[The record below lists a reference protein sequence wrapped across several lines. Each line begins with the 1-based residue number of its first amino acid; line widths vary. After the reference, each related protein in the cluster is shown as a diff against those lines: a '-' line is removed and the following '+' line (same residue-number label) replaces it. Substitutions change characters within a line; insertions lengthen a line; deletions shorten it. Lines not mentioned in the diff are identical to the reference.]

1 MAQLVAASIL
11 SADAS
16 NLAFDMKRALAAGSD
31 WIHFDVMDGHFADNL
46 TYGIPVLSS
55 CKKALPDAFFDVH
68 LMVER
73 PERFAK
79 HFAASGADMITIH
92 YESMTDVAKTVKEIK
107 AMDKKAGISIKPN
120 TPVSVLYPFFEIA
133 DMFLLMTVEPGFGGQ
148 EFDRRSPERIK
159 MLSDKIK
166 ERGSKALIEVDGGI
180 NADTAKIVRDAGANV
195 LVSGSYLF
203 GADDIESS
211 VKSLKCS

>member
-16 NLAFDMKRALAAGSD
+16 NLAFDMKRAVSAGSD

-55 CKKALPDAFFDVH
+55 CKKALPDTFFDVH

-79 HFAASGADMITIH
+79 HFAAAGADMITIH
-92 YESMTDVAKTVKEIK
+92 YEAMTDLLNTVKEVK
-107 AMDKKAGISIKPN
+107 SMGKKAGISIKPN
-120 TPVSVLYPFFEIA
+120 TPVSALYPFFDIA

-159 MLSDKIK
+159 LLSYKIK
-166 ERGSKALIEVDGGI
+166 ERGSNALIEVDGGI
-180 NADTAKIVRDAGANV
+180 NADTAKIVRDAGADV
-195 LVSGSYLF
+195 LVSGSFLF
-203 GADDIESS
+203 GADNIDAAL
-211 VKSLKCS
+211 KSLKCS